1 MQQAARFPGIDRHR
15 TDDDA
20 YVACVER
27 IVAGMVFR
35 FRPAR
40 VCVVRVKRWFDHRW
54 LGFSGKGRV
63 PFDSPF
69 LLDPGVALD
78 EVYADQLTFPPFA
91 PTRIASED
99 HWSRR
104 ADGDYERIDDGFRV
118 HRSER
123 THSATNLH
131 RRVADVTDAGLFVWF
146 SSGDVRDGRGS
157 VMVHSVCDGAALP
170 WFVSLVLRDGRWD
183 AAEVKGL
190 GRQEVREL
198 LEHPPGIGRREP

>member
-1 MQQAARFPGIDRHR
+1 MSDSPRFPGIERR
-15 TDDDA
+15 AADDDA
-20 YVACVER
+20 YMACVER

-35 FRPAR
+35 FRPVR
-40 VCVVRVKRWFDHRW
+40 VCIVRVKRWFDHRW
-54 LGFSGKGRV
+54 LRFSGVGRV

-69 LLDPGVALD
+69 PSHPGVALD

-91 PTRIASED
+91 PTRIASEV

-104 ADGDYERIDDGFRV
+104 ADGDYELIDDGFRV

-123 THSATNLH
+123 ARSAANLH
-131 RRVADVTDAGLFVWF
+131 RRVVDVTDAALFVWF
-146 SSGDVRDGRGS
+146 SSGDARDARGS
-157 VMVHSVCDGAALP
+157 VMVHSVCDGAPLP
-170 WFVSLVLRDGRWD
+170 WFVSLVRRAGRWD

-198 LEHPPGIGRREP
+198 LEHPPGVWRRES